1 MFCYMLSES
10 REVACREDLVT
21 NKTDQPALLVAEV
34 LPQYSVGQMVE
45 FGQGQVA
52 QRLPFYLIFWGF
64 LFSPHFPHHPPHIL
78 RDIEIM
84 CDTMILQM
92 VFKPRAQG
100 LRDTPECI
108 SMTTAGAFQWR

>member
-52 QRLPFYLIFWGF
+52 
-64 LFSPHFPHHPPHIL
+64 
-78 RDIEIM
+78 
-84 CDTMILQM
+84 
-92 VFKPRAQG
+92 
-100 LRDTPECI
+100 
-108 SMTTAGAFQWR
+108 